1 MEKPG
6 NTKYK
11 IVLSKKAQKTF
22 HLLDKNMQ
30 LRIREALFSYIDY
43 IEGKTNKCPDVKA
56 LRGNFQGYYRLR
68 VGKYRVIFEQKV
80 FELVI
85 HVLDIIQRGDAYK
98 RR

>member
-11 IVLSKKAQKTF
+11 IILSKKAQKTF
-22 HLLDKNMQ
+22 LSLDKNMQ
-30 LRIREALFSYIDY
+30 LRIRKALFNYIDY
-43 IEGKTNKCPDVKA
+43 IEGKTNKRPDVKA
-56 LRGNFQGYYRLR
+56 LHGNFRGYYRLR

-85 HVLDIIQRGDAYK
+85 HVLDITQRGDVY
-98 RR
+98 RQG